1 MDINDRLQAIR
12 LLAGLI
18 LLMLLVAVFIWSPV
32 ARADDGAGSD
42 VSQTDPTAVTSGA
55 GGSAGAGSAE
65 DCNCQDGSGSSAA
78 SGSAEGSG
86 DTSSSASDASPST
99 SPATQAAPSGDEVAS
114 TQQTG
119 GAGEGAQVPATAE
132 TESST
137 SFEDNSELICG
148 TGQWGADGASS
159 AEKKNDYKA
168 GILTVNYQLTNTSS
182 DLIFYN
188 VMLTGATATNGVTL
202 YWPSLS
208 LLLDSMFMP
217 GEVEKF
223 YLKWQLPSGA
233 GGGFIFTTSL
243 TICADEDKEELC
255 PEGDCDDGDEKDGD
269 GEETIDDGGDPSD
282 KGEDGTS
289 AFTDGS
295 LTRSYGERAAL
306 PSTGFEMTAAALLGL
321 VLLLL
326 GSFVLFPEAVRVR
339 SRKR

>member
-32 ARADDGAGSD
+32 ALADDGAGSD
-42 VSQTDPTAVTSGA
+42 VSQTDSTAVTSGA

-99 SPATQAAPSGDEVAS
+99 SPATQAAPSGGEGDS

-159 AEKKNDYKA
+159 EEKWDDYYA

-188 VMLTGATATNGVTL
+188 VKMTGATATNGVTL
-202 YWPSLS
+202 YWPSLP

-217 GEVEKF
+217 SEVEKF

-255 PEGDCDDGDEKDGD
+255 PDGDCDDDEEELCPDGDCDDGDETFDDGD
-269 GEETIDDGGDPSD
+269 GSTLTGND
-282 KGEDGTS
+282 
-289 AFTDGS
+289 

-321 VLLLL
+321 ALLLL
-326 GSFVLFPEAVRVR
+326 GSCILFPEAVRVR